1 MNGLFTFSALDAD
14 GLTFALTCASV
25 GVSALAADGES
36 FAVAQS
42 TVAIDLLEALQID
55 LQFPAEVTFDNVVV
69 RLDVGN
75 DGTQLFVG
83 QFTGAGIRID
93 INLLQDL
100 FGEAWANAVDVG
112 KRSFDALFVWNI
124 DTENTSHG
132 VLD

>member
-1 MNGLFTFSALDAD
+1 MNGLLAFSALDAD
-14 GLTFALTCASV
+14 GLTFALACA
-25 GVSALAADGES
+25 GIRVSALAANGEAL
-36 FAVAQS
+36 AVTEA

-55 LQFPAEVTFDNVVV
+55 LQIPAKVTFDDVVV
-69 RLDVGN
+69 RLNVGD

-93 INLLQDL
+93 INLLQNL
-100 FGEAWANAVDVG
+100 FGEAWADAIDVG